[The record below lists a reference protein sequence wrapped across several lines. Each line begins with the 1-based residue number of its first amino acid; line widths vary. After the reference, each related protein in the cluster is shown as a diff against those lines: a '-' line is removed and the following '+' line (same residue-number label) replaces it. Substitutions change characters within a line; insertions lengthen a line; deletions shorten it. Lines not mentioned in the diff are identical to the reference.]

1 MKRAW
6 IIARYEFFATITR
19 KGYIFAV
26 LGMPLFFITVTGIPL
41 LFAQSQKRGLTSEG
55 RPIAIVDRA
64 GVVDLG
70 VAEKLRSSD
79 ASPRGD
85 GRTDDREERPVHF
98 VSYLSLEQAVADLR
112 AERLSAC
119 YLITEDY
126 RRTGKVLIY
135 TRESGLLQSL
145 RMPGRRQLED
155 VLRASLVQSSV
166 GGETFD
172 RVVRPMNL
180 DHLKLTA
187 RGDIQPVGDELS
199 DLGEFLGPFGM
210 FLLLTLAIFFS
221 SGYLLQGTA
230 EEKQNRVIEV
240 LLSSTTP
247 EQLMAGKIVGLGA
260 AGLLQVAV
268 YVVLLFLPAML
279 LLGVSS
285 ISLSKIALSLIFF
298 LLGYLLFASLMAA
311 TGVLGNT
318 VQESSQ
324 LSAVWTITSMIPL
337 FILPTV
343 GQAPDSAL
351 ARGLSYFPLTAPTMM
366 LLRIGAGLTRTSDL
380 FISAAIL
387 LVSVYFAVK
396 GSAKIF
402 RAASL
407 LYGKRPSGSELLRWL
422 REA

>member
-6 IIARYEFFATITR
+6 VVARYEFLATITR

-26 LGMPLFFITVTGIPL
+26 VGMPLFFITVTGIPV
-41 LFAQSQKRGLTSEG
+41 LFARSEKRDAPSDDK
-55 RPIAIVDRA
+55 PIAIVDRA
-64 GVVDLG
+64 AVVDWS
-70 VAEKLRSSD
+70 VMEKLQPTRALLAD
-79 ASPRGD
+79 IGGPQ
-85 GRTDDREERPVHF
+85 DREERPVPF
-98 VSYLSLEQAVADLR
+98 VAYSSLEQALADLR
-112 AERLSAC
+112 SRRLSAC

-126 RRTGKVLIY
+126 RRTGKVLVY
-135 TRESGLLQSL
+135 TPEGGFFQSL
-145 RMPGRRQLED
+145 RTPGRSRLENL
-155 VLRASLVQSSV
+155 LRASLVRSSV
-166 GGETFD
+166 SGETFD
-172 RVVRPMNL
+172 RVVAPMDL
-180 DHLKLTA
+180 DHLRLTA
-187 RGDIQPVGDELS
+187 RGDIEPAGDELS
-199 DLGEFLGPFGM
+199 ELGRFLGPFGM
-210 FLLLTLAIFFS
+210 FLLLTMAIFFS

-247 EQLMAGKIVGLGA
+247 EQLMAGKILGLGA

-268 YVVLLFLPAML
+268 YVVLLFLPAMTL
-279 LLGVSS
+279 LAVTS
-285 ISLSKIALSLIFF
+285 ISVSKILLSLIFF

-324 LSAVWTITSMIPL
+324 LSAVWTITSMIPV

-396 GSAKIF
+396 GAAKIF

-407 LYGKRPSGSELLRWL
+407 LYGKRPSGSEILRWL